1 MDVLRDIPGIASKK
15 LFSGWG
21 IYKYGKIFGIIID
34 DELYFKTNE
43 NNLKYFEENGSHPF
57 SFSRQGKIVFLP
69 YWTLPDEIF
78 SDEGKLIE
86 WIERSINC

>member
-1 MDVLRDIPGIASKK
+1 MDVLRNIPGITTKK

-21 IYKYGKIFGIIID
+21 IYKFGRIFGIIID

-43 NNLKYFEENGSHPF
+43 NNLKYFIDKGSHPF
-57 SFSRQGKIVFLP
+57 SFERLGKMVSLP

-78 SDEGKLIE
+78 SDEEKLVE
-86 WIERSINC
+86 WIERSIS